1 MTLIYSSTACFVP
14 RPGLPT
20 NHEKPY
26 YSNISVI
33 VYLLFQRRRRP
44 PLPFPPGPKGLP
56 LIGNLR
62 DLPTQYQW
70 LNFEK
75 LGQEIGSD
83 IVHLEL
89 LGTHLVV
96 LNSEKVANDL
106 LEKRSSIYSDRLD
119 AGSWALSFFP
129 YGTKWRTWHKAFY
142 AHLQPS
148 VVHRYHPIE
157 TKASQQLLCNL
168 LDTPQDF
175 LKHLRQVIG
184 QTSLSI
190 AYGID
195 VAPRDDPNIALAD
208 EALQG
213 MYAAQNK
220 GRIFNYVPFCKPN
233 LLSSFTFRGGSL
245 ALGFKKDAETHKR
258 KLNQCRDEPYEAVK
272 RGVGSDDPFE
282 GVSIRFDRYFLDL
295 ALTTAAVQSFVLA
308 MVLYPEVQKHAQE
321 EIDSVLGHGHLP
333 GFGDEDA
340 LPYLKAVLYELLRW
354 GPPGPLGI
362 PHRLTED
369 DVYNGYFFPAGSL
382 VISNL
387 WAILHDPATYPEPS
401 KFKPERFLDRAQFP
415 EAAFGFG
422 RRKCP
427 GRALAWDAVWL
438 AMASML
444 AVFEFLPATDADGR
458 PAPPAQ
464 EFTSRAISEGVVGES
479 LGSSKSKYGEQ
490 VSAIGDSSFPV
501 LHYPAAFESLAFPW
515 QNCSFTVLFSSNIV
529 QFRECCEWS

>member
-1 MTLIYSSTACFVP
+1 MSFTYSQLFTASLV
-14 RPGLPT
+14 
-20 NHEKPY
+20 
-26 YSNISVI
+26 SVI
-33 VYLLFQRRRRP
+33 VYRLFQRRRRP

-70 LNFEK
+70 LNYEK

-96 LNSEKVANDL
+96 LNSEKAANDL
-106 LEKRSSIYSDRLD
+106 LEKRSSIYSDRCVHIVLD
-119 AGSWALSFFP
+119 TGSWVLSLFP

-142 AHLQPS
+142 AHFQPS

-157 TKASQQLLCNL
+157 TKANQQLLCNL
-168 LDTPQDF
+168 LDSPQDF
-175 LKHLRQVIG
+175 LKHLRQMVG

-213 MYAAQNK
+213 MYVGQNR
-220 GRIFNYVPFCKPN
+220 GRIFNYVPFYIHFPWW
-233 LLSSFTFRGGSL
+233 FPG
-245 ALGFKKDAETHKR
+245 AGFKKDAETYKR

-272 RGVGSDDPFE
+272 RALEENKATPSIAASMITDLSEKSTPEETFMARALPSNIYAGSIDT
-282 GVSIRFDRYFLDL
+282 
-295 ALTTAAVQSFVLA
+295 TTAAVQSFVLA
-308 MVLYPEVQKHAQE
+308 MVLYPEVQKRAQE

-333 GFGDEDA
+333 EFGDEDA

-354 GPPGPLGI
+354 GPPGPIGI
-362 PHRLTED
+362 PRRLTED
-369 DVYNGYFFPAGSL
+369 DVYNGYFLPAGSL

-387 WAILHDPATYPEPS
+387 WTILHDPATYPEPS
-401 KFKPERFLDRAQFP
+401 KFKPERFLDATGRAQFP

-427 GRALAWDAVWL
+427 GRALAWDEVWL

-464 EFTSRAISEGVVGES
+464 EFTTRAISGPMPFECTIKPR
-479 LGSSKSKYGEQ
+479 SSTARE
-490 VSAIGDSSFPV
+490 AV
-501 LHYPAAFESLAFPW
+501 LALHLD
-515 QNCSFTVLFSSNIV
+515 
-529 QFRECCEWS
+529 